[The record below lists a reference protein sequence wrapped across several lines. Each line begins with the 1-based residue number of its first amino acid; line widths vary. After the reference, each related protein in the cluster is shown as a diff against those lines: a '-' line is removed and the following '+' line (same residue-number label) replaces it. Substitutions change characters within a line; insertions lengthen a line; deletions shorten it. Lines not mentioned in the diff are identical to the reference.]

1 MKKKFNVLCTIVFI
15 ILAINLGE
23 SLYYAGLGAAE
34 GMEIAINRHRMTD
47 KTVVTKTPVV
57 ISFLPTEAM
66 TRPDSVVNTVTGKK
80 TGVMAAQ
87 AMLWVDKEVA
97 GGVLGFIAG
106 FLALGSCV
114 LMLLIMWHFFN
125 FIRNINRMEIFTWK
139 NVNLLETMGGLL
151 VTVFVMNIGY
161 TAIQYWQVSQV
172 FALEGR
178 IFDFLTPL
186 TDSTLILGVLA
197 MITGEVFAMG
207 LRLKKDQELTI

>member
-15 ILAINLGE
+15 ILAINLGG

-47 KTVVTKTPVV
+47 KTVVTKTPVA

-66 TRPDSVVNTVTGKK
+66 IRPDSVVNTVTGKK
-80 TGVMAAQ
+80 TGIMAAQ
-87 AMLWVDKEVA
+87 AMLWVDKEVT

-106 FLALGSCV
+106 FLAIGSCV

>member
-1 MKKKFNVLCTIVFI
+1 MKKKFNVLSTIVFI
-15 ILAINLGE
+15 ILAINLGG

-34 GMEIAINRHRMTD
+34 GMEVAINRHRTADNTML
-47 KTVVTKTPVV
+47 TKTPVV

-80 TGVMAAQ
+80 TGIMAAQ
-87 AMLWVDKEVA
+87 AMVWVDKEVA
-97 GGVLGFIAG
+97 GGVLGFISG
-106 FLALGSCV
+106 FLAIGSCV

-151 VTVFVMNIGY
+151 VIVFVMNIGY
-161 TAIQYWQVSQV
+161 TAIQYWQISRV

-186 TDSTLILGVLA
+186 TDSTLILGIIA
-197 MITGEVFAMG
+197 MIMGEVFAMG
-207 LRLKKDQELTI
+207 LKMREDQELTI